1 MAKIM
6 LVEDDKSLREIYSIR
21 LVAEGYN
28 IVSAGDGEEALG
40 LAVQEKPDL
49 IISDVMMPK
58 ISGFDMLDILR
69 STPETK
75 DIKVI
80 MMTALSSDE
89 QRQRSEA
96 LGAAKHLV
104 KSQCGI
110 EDVINAVHEVLGDA
124 PNTAAQANIATLN
137 ATATTAG
144 KAAAEITPL
153 NQPIPDMTNIKTEA
167 TTVVAPQDSSIPA
180 PDSTRAMTSDQ
191 EMQPSVASAPSEA
204 PAPAM
209 EPTPNSAAPVA
220 PSTPAQSV
228 APEAP
233 AQPVAPEAPATPTAP
248 ATPAQPAT
256 PSAPTAPAQPAPA
269 TPEAPAT
276 PTAPVQN
283 PAGENPVNFNQA
295 SVAKPVAVSATQSA
309 PVQPVAG
316 ANIPVQ
322 GTALTPQQVLTMM
335 GNGMGSMP
343 QARPVVVI
351 PQAPAASGTP
361 AIPVASAPQAIP
373 QVPKAG
379 GTLPMPGAVPRVTT
393 PQAVMPQGVA
403 PQTAIPA
410 MTPQQLALLRA
421 QQQAQMQAQM
431 QAAQTAQMSQAT
443 QAPRPA
449 QPRTT
454 GGERVLQPIHD
465 PTQDQMRAAMAK
477 RFADLLGEE
486 GPAKPGTVTTKSA
499 SDTATKHDATINVPT
514 TAQINELIPSAPQN
528 AQAAPAQPLVA
539 QPTQTQAASQAQPS
553 ATQVTTQA
561 NPAPTQPS
569 VPTQPVNQPT
579 TPAQTTTPIQT
590 ALELAAQ
597 GQAQMQA
604 KIQIDPNAKIS
615 DMASIPAPDEGIIE
629 PIRPAFV
636 NELEEQLAKDLSENS
651 DQDSMSARM
660 MEELADDETTKT
672 ALELASKMP
681 KPEDD
686 EIDESQ
692 VEMPESVAK
701 AEFSSPN
708 ISSPNVSN

>member
-28 IVSAGDGEEALG
+28 IVSAGDGEEALS

-209 EPTPNSAAPVA
+209 EPTPISAAPVA

-228 APEAP
+228 TPEAP
-233 AQPVAPEAPATPTAP
+233 AQPVAPEAPAAPVAP

-256 PSAPTAPAQPAPA
+256 PSAPTAPAQPAPVA
-269 TPEAPAT
+269 PEAPAA

-309 PVQPVAG
+309 PVQPAAG

-322 GTALTPQQVLTMM
+322 DAALTPQQVLTMM

-351 PQAPAASGTP
+351 PQAPAASETP
-361 AIPVASAPQAIP
+361 AVPVVSAPQTIP
-373 QVPKAG
+373 QVPKAS
-379 GTLPMPGAVPRVTT
+379 GTLPMPGAVPRAVT
-393 PQAVMPQGVA
+393 PQAVIPQGVA

-431 QAAQTAQMSQAT
+431 QAAQTTQMSQAT

-449 QPRTT
+449 QPRTA

-486 GPAKPGTVTTKSA
+486 DPAKPGTVTTKST

-514 TAQINELIPSAPQN
+514 TAQINELIPSVPQN
-528 AQAAPAQPLVA
+528 AQAAPAH
-539 QPTQTQAASQAQPS
+539 PS
-553 ATQVTTQA
+553 ATQTQVATQA
-561 NPAPTQPS
+561 NPTPTQPS
-569 VPTQPVNQPT
+569 VPTQPAEQPAML
-579 TPAQTTTPIQT
+579 AQTTTPIQT
-590 ALELAAQ
+590 AQELAAQ

-604 KIQIDPNAKIS
+604 KIRIDPNAKIS

-660 MEELADDETTKT
+660 MKELADDETTKT

-708 ISSPNVSN
+708 ISSSNVSN

>member
-209 EPTPNSAAPVA
+209 EPTPISAAPVA
-220 PSTPAQSV
+220 PSTPAQPV

-233 AQPVAPEAPATPTAP
+233 AQPIAPEAPATPVAP
-248 ATPAQPAT
+248 ATPAQPTT
-256 PSAPTAPAQPAPA
+256 PSAPTTPAQPAPVA
-269 TPEAPAT
+269 PEAPAA

-316 ANIPVQ
+316 ANTPVQ
-322 GTALTPQQVLTMM
+322 GAALTPQQVLTMM

-351 PQAPAASGTP
+351 PQAPAAPGTP
-361 AIPVASAPQAIP
+361 AVPVASAPQTIP

-379 GTLPMPGAVPRVTT
+379 GTLPMPGAVPRAVA
-393 PQAVMPQGVA
+393 PQAVTPQGVA
-403 PQTAIPA
+403 PQTAMPV

-431 QAAQTAQMSQAT
+431 QAAQTTQTSQTT

-449 QPRTT
+449 QPRTA

-486 GPAKPGTVTTKSA
+486 DPAKPGTVTTKSA
-499 SDTATKHDATINVPT
+499 SDAATKHDSTINVPT
-514 TAQINELIPSAPQN
+514 TAQINELIPPVPQN
-528 AQAAPAQPLVA
+528 
-539 QPTQTQAASQAQPS
+539 TQA
-553 ATQVTTQA
+553 V
-561 NPAPTQPS
+561 PTQPS
-569 VPTQPVNQPT
+569 VPTQPAEQPAML
-579 TPAQTTTPIQT
+579 AQTTTPIQT
-590 ALELAAQ
+590 AQELAAQ
-597 GQAQMQA
+597 GRAQMQA

-660 MEELADDETTKT
+660 MKELADDETTKT

>member
-209 EPTPNSAAPVA
+209 EPTPISAAPVA
-220 PSTPAQSV
+220 PSTPAQPV

-233 AQPVAPEAPATPTAP
+233 AQPVAPEAPAAPVAP

-256 PSAPTAPAQPAPA
+256 PSTPTAPAQPAPVA
-269 TPEAPAT
+269 PEAPAA
-276 PTAPVQN
+276 PTAPVQS

-295 SVAKPVAVSATQSA
+295 SVAKPVAVSATQPA
-309 PVQPVAG
+309 PVQPAAG
-316 ANIPVQ
+316 ANIPAQ
-322 GTALTPQQVLTMM
+322 SAALTPQQVLTMM

-351 PQAPAASGTP
+351 PQAPAASETP
-361 AIPVASAPQAIP
+361 AVPVASAPQTIP

-379 GTLPMPGAVPRVTT
+379 GTLPMPGAVPRAVT
-393 PQAVMPQGVA
+393 PQAVTPQGAV

-421 QQQAQMQAQM
+421 QQQAQMQTQM
-431 QAAQTAQMSQAT
+431 QTARTTQMSQAA

-486 GPAKPGTVTTKSA
+486 DPAKPGAVTTKSA
-499 SDTATKHDATINVPT
+499 SDAATKHDATINVPT

-528 AQAAPAQPLVA
+528 AQAAPAQP
-539 QPTQTQAASQAQPS
+539 S
-553 ATQVTTQA
+553 
-561 NPAPTQPS
+561 APTQPAE
-569 VPTQPVNQPT
+569 QP
-579 TPAQTTTPIQT
+579 AMLARATTPIQT
-590 ALELAAQ
+590 AQELAAQ

-660 MEELADDETTKT
+660 MKELADDETTKT

-708 ISSPNVSN
+708 ISSPNVNN

>member
-209 EPTPNSAAPVA
+209 EPTPISAAPVA
-220 PSTPAQSV
+220 PSTPAQPV
-228 APEAP
+228 TPEAP
-233 AQPVAPEAPATPTAP
+233 VQPVAPEAPAAPVAP
-248 ATPAQPAT
+248 ATPVQPAT
-256 PSAPTAPAQPAPA
+256 PSAPTAPAQPVPVA
-269 TPEAPAT
+269 PEAPTA

-316 ANIPVQ
+316 ANTPVQ
-322 GTALTPQQVLTMM
+322 GAALTPQQVLTMM

-351 PQAPAASGTP
+351 PQAPAASETP
-361 AIPVASAPQAIP
+361 AVPVASAPQTIP

-379 GTLPMPGAVPRVTT
+379 GTLPMPGAVPRAVT
-393 PQAVMPQGVA
+393 PQAATPQGVV

-421 QQQAQMQAQM
+421 QQQARMQAQM
-431 QAAQTAQMSQAT
+431 QAAQTTQMSQAA

-486 GPAKPGTVTTKSA
+486 DPAKPGAVTTKSA
-499 SDTATKHDATINVPT
+499 SDAATKHDATIDVPT
-514 TAQINELIPSAPQN
+514 TAQINELIPPVPQN
-528 AQAAPAQPLVA
+528 TQAAPAQPS
-539 QPTQTQAASQAQPS
+539 T
-553 ATQVTTQA
+553 
-561 NPAPTQPS
+561 PTQPAE
-569 VPTQPVNQPT
+569 QPAML
-579 TPAQTTTPIQT
+579 AQTTTPIQT
-590 ALELAAQ
+590 AQELAAQ
-597 GQAQMQA
+597 GRAQMQA

-660 MEELADDETTKT
+660 MKELADDETTKT

>member
-28 IVSAGDGEEALG
+28 IVSAGDGEEALS

-209 EPTPNSAAPVA
+209 EPTPISAAPVA
-220 PSTPAQSV
+220 PSTPAQPIAPEAPAQPVSPEAPAAPVTPATPAQPTTPSAPMAPAQPAPV

-233 AQPVAPEAPATPTAP
+233 AQPVAPEAPAA
-248 ATPAQPAT
+248 
-256 PSAPTAPAQPAPA
+256 
-269 TPEAPAT
+269 

-309 PVQPVAG
+309 PVQPAAG

-322 GTALTPQQVLTMM
+322 GAALTPQQVLTMM

-351 PQAPAASGTP
+351 PQAPAASETP
-361 AIPVASAPQAIP
+361 AVPVTYAPQTIP

-379 GTLPMPGAVPRVTT
+379 GTLPMPGAIPRAVT
-393 PQAVMPQGVA
+393 PQAVTPQGVV

-431 QAAQTAQMSQAT
+431 QTAQTTQMSQAT

-449 QPRTT
+449 QPRTA

-486 GPAKPGTVTTKSA
+486 DPAKPGTVTTKSA
-499 SDTATKHDATINVPT
+499 SDAATKHDATINVPT
-514 TAQINELIPSAPQN
+514 TAQINELIPSVPQN
-528 AQAAPAQPLVA
+528 AQAAPAQPSA
-539 QPTQTQAASQAQPS
+539 TQTQVA
-553 ATQVTTQA
+553 TQA

-569 VPTQPVNQPT
+569 VPTQPAEQPAML
-579 TPAQTTTPIQT
+579 AQTTTPIQT
-590 ALELAAQ
+590 AQELAAQ

-604 KIQIDPNAKIS
+604 KIRIDPNAKIS

-660 MEELADDETTKT
+660 MKELADDETTKT

-701 AEFSSPN
+701 VEFSSPN

>member
-28 IVSAGDGEEALG
+28 IVSAGDGEEALS

-209 EPTPNSAAPVA
+209 EPTPISAAPVA
-220 PSTPAQSV
+220 PSTPAQPV

-233 AQPVAPEAPATPTAP
+233 AQPVAPEAPAAPVAP
-248 ATPAQPAT
+248 ATPAQPTT
-256 PSAPTAPAQPAPA
+256 PSAPTAPAQPAPVA
-269 TPEAPAT
+269 PEAPAA

-309 PVQPVAG
+309 PVQPAAG

-322 GTALTPQQVLTMM
+322 GAALTPQQVLTMM

-351 PQAPAASGTP
+351 PQAPAASETP
-361 AIPVASAPQAIP
+361 AVPVAPAPQTIS

-379 GTLPMPGAVPRVTT
+379 GTLPMPGAVPRAAT
-393 PQAVMPQGVA
+393 PQAVTPQGVV

-431 QAAQTAQMSQAT
+431 QATQTTQMSQAT

-449 QPRTT
+449 QPRTA

-486 GPAKPGTVTTKSA
+486 DPAKPGTVTTKSA
-499 SDTATKHDATINVPT
+499 SDAATKHDATINVPT
-514 TAQINELIPSAPQN
+514 TAQINELIPSVPQN
-528 AQAAPAQPLVA
+528 AQVAP
-539 QPTQTQAASQAQPS
+539 AQPS
-553 ATQVTTQA
+553 ATQTQVATQA
-561 NPAPTQPS
+561 NPVPTQPS
-569 VPTQPVNQPT
+569 VPTQPAEQPAML
-579 TPAQTTTPIQT
+579 AQTTTPIQT
-590 ALELAAQ
+590 AQELAAQ

-604 KIQIDPNAKIS
+604 KIRIDPNAKIS

-660 MEELADDETTKT
+660 MKELADDETTKT
-672 ALELASKMP
+672 ALKLASKMP

-708 ISSPNVSN
+708 ISSPNVNN

>member
-209 EPTPNSAAPVA
+209 EPTPISAAPVA
-220 PSTPAQSV
+220 PSTPAQPV

-233 AQPVAPEAPATPTAP
+233 AQPIAPEAPAASVAP
-248 ATPAQPAT
+248 ATPVQPAT
-256 PSAPTAPAQPAPA
+256 PSAPTAPAQPAPVA
-269 TPEAPAT
+269 PEAPAA

-316 ANIPVQ
+316 ANTPVQ
-322 GTALTPQQVLTMM
+322 GAALTPQQVLTMM

-351 PQAPAASGTP
+351 PQAPAASETP
-361 AIPVASAPQAIP
+361 AVPVASAPQTIP
-373 QVPKAG
+373 QVLKAG
-379 GTLPMPGAVPRVTT
+379 GTLPMPGAVPRAVT
-393 PQAVMPQGVA
+393 PQAVTPQEVA

-431 QAAQTAQMSQAT
+431 QTAQTTQMSQAT

-449 QPRTT
+449 QPRTA

-486 GPAKPGTVTTKSA
+486 DPAKPGTVTTKSA
-499 SDTATKHDATINVPT
+499 SDVATKHDATINVPT
-514 TAQINELIPSAPQN
+514 TAQINELIPPVPQN
-528 AQAAPAQPLVA
+528 AQA
-539 QPTQTQAASQAQPS
+539 
-553 ATQVTTQA
+553 
-561 NPAPTQPS
+561 APTQPS
-569 VPTQPVNQPT
+569 VPTQPAEQPAML
-579 TPAQTTTPIQT
+579 AQTTTPIQT
-590 ALELAAQ
+590 AQELAAQ
-597 GQAQMQA
+597 GRAQMQA

-660 MEELADDETTKT
+660 MKELADDETTKT

>member
-209 EPTPNSAAPVA
+209 EPTPISAAPVA
-220 PSTPAQSV
+220 PSTPAQPV
-228 APEAP
+228 TPEAP
-233 AQPVAPEAPATPTAP
+233 AQPVAPEAPAAPVAP
-248 ATPAQPAT
+248 AMPAQPAT
-256 PSAPTAPAQPAPA
+256 PSAPTAPAQPAPVA
-269 TPEAPAT
+269 PEAPAA

-316 ANIPVQ
+316 ANTPVQ
-322 GTALTPQQVLTMM
+322 GAALTPQQVLTMM

-351 PQAPAASGTP
+351 PQAPAASETP
-361 AIPVASAPQAIP
+361 AVPVASAPQTIP

-379 GTLPMPGAVPRVTT
+379 GTLPMPGAVPRAVT
-393 PQAVMPQGVA
+393 PQAVTPQGVV

-431 QAAQTAQMSQAT
+431 QAAQTTQMSQAT

-486 GPAKPGTVTTKSA
+486 DPAKPGAVTTKSA
-499 SDTATKHDATINVPT
+499 SDAATKHDTTIDVPT
-514 TAQINELIPSAPQN
+514 TAQINELIPPVPQN
-528 AQAAPAQPLVA
+528 
-539 QPTQTQAASQAQPS
+539 TQA
-553 ATQVTTQA
+553 
-561 NPAPTQPS
+561 APTQPS
-569 VPTQPVNQPT
+569 VPTQPAEQPAML
-579 TPAQTTTPIQT
+579 AQTTTPIQT
-590 ALELAAQ
+590 AQELAAQ
-597 GQAQMQA
+597 GRAQMQA

-660 MEELADDETTKT
+660 MKELADDETTKT

>member
-209 EPTPNSAAPVA
+209 EPTPISAAPVA
-220 PSTPAQSV
+220 PSTPAQPV

-233 AQPVAPEAPATPTAP
+233 AQPVAPEAPAAPVAP

-256 PSAPTAPAQPAPA
+256 PSAPTAPAQPAPVA
-269 TPEAPAT
+269 PEAPAA

-316 ANIPVQ
+316 ANTPVQ
-322 GTALTPQQVLTMM
+322 GAALTPQQVLTMM

-351 PQAPAASGTP
+351 PQAPAASETP
-361 AIPVASAPQAIP
+361 AVPVASAPQTIP

-379 GTLPMPGAVPRVTT
+379 GTLPMPGAVPRAVA
-393 PQAVMPQGVA
+393 PQAVTPQGVV

-431 QAAQTAQMSQAT
+431 QAAQTTQMPQAT

-486 GPAKPGTVTTKSA
+486 GPAKPDTVTTKSA
-499 SDTATKHDATINVPT
+499 SDATTKHDDTINVPT
-514 TAQINELIPSAPQN
+514 AAQINELIPPVPQN
-528 AQAAPAQPLVA
+528 AQVAPA
-539 QPTQTQAASQAQPS
+539 
-553 ATQVTTQA
+553 
-561 NPAPTQPS
+561 QPS
-569 VPTQPVNQPT
+569 VPTQPAEQPAML
-579 TPAQTTTPIQT
+579 AQTTAPIQT
-590 ALELAAQ
+590 AQELAAQ

-660 MEELADDETTKT
+660 MKELADDETTKT

-692 VEMPESVAK
+692 VEMPESAAK

-708 ISSPNVSN
+708 ISSPNISN

>member
-167 TTVVAPQDSSIPA
+167 TTVVAPQNSSIPA

-209 EPTPNSAAPVA
+209 EPTPISAAPVA
-220 PSTPAQSV
+220 PSTPAQPV

-233 AQPVAPEAPATPTAP
+233 AQPVAPEAPAVPVAP

-256 PSAPTAPAQPAPA
+256 PSAPTAPAQPAPVA
-269 TPEAPAT
+269 PEAPAA

-316 ANIPVQ
+316 ANTPVQ
-322 GTALTPQQVLTMM
+322 GAALTPQQVLTMM

-351 PQAPAASGTP
+351 PQAPAASETP
-361 AIPVASAPQAIP
+361 AVPVVSAPQTIP

-379 GTLPMPGAVPRVTT
+379 GTLPMPGAVPRAVT
-393 PQAVMPQGVA
+393 PQAVTPQGVA

-431 QAAQTAQMSQAT
+431 QAAQTTQMSQAT

-449 QPRTT
+449 QPRTA

-486 GPAKPGTVTTKSA
+486 DPAKPGTVTTKSA
-499 SDTATKHDATINVPT
+499 SDAATKHDTTINVPT
-514 TAQINELIPSAPQN
+514 TAQVNELIPPVPQN
-528 AQAAPAQPLVA
+528 
-539 QPTQTQAASQAQPS
+539 TQA
-553 ATQVTTQA
+553 
-561 NPAPTQPS
+561 APTQPS
-569 VPTQPVNQPT
+569 VPTQPAEQPAML
-579 TPAQTTTPIQT
+579 AQTTTPIQT
-590 ALELAAQ
+590 AQELAAQ
-597 GQAQMQA
+597 GRAQMQA

-660 MEELADDETTKT
+660 MKELADDETTKT

>member
-209 EPTPNSAAPVA
+209 EPTPISAAPVA
-220 PSTPAQSV
+220 PSTPAQPV
-228 APEAP
+228 TPEAP
-233 AQPVAPEAPATPTAP
+233 AQPVAPEAPAAPVAP
-248 ATPAQPAT
+248 ATPVQPAT
-256 PSAPTAPAQPAPA
+256 PSAPTAPAQPAPVA
-269 TPEAPAT
+269 PEAPAA

-316 ANIPVQ
+316 ANTPVQ
-322 GTALTPQQVLTMM
+322 GAALTPQQVLTMM

-351 PQAPAASGTP
+351 PQAPAAPGTP
-361 AIPVASAPQAIP
+361 AVPVASAPQTIP

-379 GTLPMPGAVPRVTT
+379 GTLPMPGAVPRAVA
-393 PQAVMPQGVA
+393 PQAVTPQGVA

-431 QAAQTAQMSQAT
+431 QAAQTTQTSQTT

-449 QPRTT
+449 QPRTA

-486 GPAKPGTVTTKSA
+486 DPAKPGTVTTKSA
-499 SDTATKHDATINVPT
+499 SDAATKHDSTINVPT
-514 TAQINELIPSAPQN
+514 TAQINELIPPVPQN
-528 AQAAPAQPLVA
+528 AQA
-539 QPTQTQAASQAQPS
+539 T
-553 ATQVTTQA
+553 
-561 NPAPTQPS
+561 PTQPS
-569 VPTQPVNQPT
+569 VPTQPAEQPAML
-579 TPAQTTTPIQT
+579 AQTTTPIQT
-590 ALELAAQ
+590 AQELAAQ
-597 GQAQMQA
+597 GRAQMQA

-660 MEELADDETTKT
+660 MKELADDETTKT

>member
-28 IVSAGDGEEALG
+28 IVSAGDGEEALS

-209 EPTPNSAAPVA
+209 EPTPISAAPVA
-220 PSTPAQSV
+220 PSTPAQPV

-233 AQPVAPEAPATPTAP
+233 AQPVAPEAPAAPVAP

-256 PSAPTAPAQPAPA
+256 PSAPTTPAQPAPVA
-269 TPEAPAT
+269 PEAPAA

-309 PVQPVAG
+309 PVQPAAG

-322 GTALTPQQVLTMM
+322 GAALTPQQVLTMM

-351 PQAPAASGTP
+351 PQAPAASETP
-361 AIPVASAPQAIP
+361 AVPVASAPQTIS

-379 GTLPMPGAVPRVTT
+379 GTLPMPGAVPRAAT
-393 PQAVMPQGVA
+393 PQAVAPQGVA

-431 QAAQTAQMSQAT
+431 QAAQTTQMSQAT

-449 QPRTT
+449 QPRTA

-486 GPAKPGTVTTKSA
+486 DPAKPGTVTTKSA
-499 SDTATKHDATINVPT
+499 SDAATKHDATINVPT
-514 TAQINELIPSAPQN
+514 TAQINELIPSVPQN
-528 AQAAPAQPLVA
+528 VQAAPA
-539 QPTQTQAASQAQPS
+539 
-553 ATQVTTQA
+553 
-561 NPAPTQPS
+561 QPS
-569 VPTQPVNQPT
+569 VPTQPAEQPAML
-579 TPAQTTTPIQT
+579 AQTTTPIQT
-590 ALELAAQ
+590 AQELAAQ

-604 KIQIDPNAKIS
+604 KIRIDPNAKIS

-660 MEELADDETTKT
+660 MKELADDETTKT

-708 ISSPNVSN
+708 ISSPNVNN

>member
-209 EPTPNSAAPVA
+209 EPTPISAAPVA
-220 PSTPAQSV
+220 PSTPAQTV

-233 AQPVAPEAPATPTAP
+233 AQPVAPEAPAAPVAP
-248 ATPAQPAT
+248 ATPVQPAT
-256 PSAPTAPAQPAPA
+256 PSAPTAPAQPAPVA
-269 TPEAPAT
+269 PEAPAA

-316 ANIPVQ
+316 ANTPVQ
-322 GTALTPQQVLTMM
+322 GAALTPQQVLTMM

-351 PQAPAASGTP
+351 PQVPAASETP
-361 AIPVASAPQAIP
+361 AVPVASAPQTIP

-379 GTLPMPGAVPRVTT
+379 GTLPMPGAVPRAVT
-393 PQAVMPQGVA
+393 PQAVTPQGAV

-421 QQQAQMQAQM
+421 QQQAQMQTQM
-431 QAAQTAQMSQAT
+431 QTAQTAQISQAA

-449 QPRTT
+449 QPRTA

-486 GPAKPGTVTTKSA
+486 DPAEPGAVTTKSA
-499 SDTATKHDATINVPT
+499 SDAATKHDTTIDVPT
-514 TAQINELIPSAPQN
+514 TAQINELIPPVPQN
-528 AQAAPAQPLVA
+528 
-539 QPTQTQAASQAQPS
+539 TQA
-553 ATQVTTQA
+553 V
-561 NPAPTQPS
+561 PTQPS
-569 VPTQPVNQPT
+569 VPTQPAEQPAMLT
-579 TPAQTTTPIQT
+579 QTTAPIQT
-590 ALELAAQ
+590 AQELAAQ

-660 MEELADDETTKT
+660 MKELADDETTKT

>member
-28 IVSAGDGEEALG
+28 IISAGDGEEALG

-191 EMQPSVASAPSEA
+191 EMKPSVASAPSEA

-209 EPTPNSAAPVA
+209 EPTPISAAPVA
-220 PSTPAQSV
+220 PSTPAQPV
-228 APEAP
+228 TPEAP
-233 AQPVAPEAPATPTAP
+233 AQPVAPEASAAPVAP
-248 ATPAQPAT
+248 ATPVQPAT
-256 PSAPTAPAQPAPA
+256 PSAPTAPAQPAPVA
-269 TPEAPAT
+269 PEAPAA

-316 ANIPVQ
+316 ANTPVQ
-322 GTALTPQQVLTMM
+322 GAALTPQQVLTMM

-351 PQAPAASGTP
+351 PQAPAASETP
-361 AIPVASAPQAIP
+361 AVPVASAPQTIP

-379 GTLPMPGAVPRVTT
+379 GTLPMPGAVPRAVT
-393 PQAVMPQGVA
+393 PQTVTPQGVA

-431 QAAQTAQMSQAT
+431 RAAQTTQMPQAT

-486 GPAKPGTVTTKSA
+486 DPAKPGTVTTKSA
-499 SDTATKHDATINVPT
+499 SDAATKHDATINVPT
-514 TAQINELIPSAPQN
+514 TAQINELIPPAPQN
-528 AQAAPAQPLVA
+528 AQA
-539 QPTQTQAASQAQPS
+539 
-553 ATQVTTQA
+553 
-561 NPAPTQPS
+561 APTQPS
-569 VPTQPVNQPT
+569 VPTQPAEQPAML
-579 TPAQTTTPIQT
+579 AQTTTPIQT
-590 ALELAAQ
+590 AQELAAQ
-597 GQAQMQA
+597 GRAQMQA

-660 MEELADDETTKT
+660 MKELADDETTKT

>member
-209 EPTPNSAAPVA
+209 EPTPISAAPVA
-220 PSTPAQSV
+220 PSTPAQPV

-233 AQPVAPEAPATPTAP
+233 AQPVAPEAPSAPVAP
-248 ATPAQPAT
+248 ATPAQPTT
-256 PSAPTAPAQPAPA
+256 PSAPTAPAQPAPVA
-269 TPEAPAT
+269 PEAPAA
-276 PTAPVQN
+276 PTAPVQS

-295 SVAKPVAVSATQSA
+295 SVAKPVAVSATQPA
-309 PVQPVAG
+309 PVQPAAG
-316 ANIPVQ
+316 ANIPAQ
-322 GTALTPQQVLTMM
+322 SAALTPQQVLTMM

-351 PQAPAASGTP
+351 PQAPAASETP
-361 AIPVASAPQAIP
+361 AVPIASAPQTIP

-379 GTLPMPGAVPRVTT
+379 GTLPMPGAVPRAVT
-393 PQAVMPQGVA
+393 PQAVTPQGAV

-421 QQQAQMQAQM
+421 QQQAQMQTQM
-431 QAAQTAQMSQAT
+431 QTARTTQMSQAA

-486 GPAKPGTVTTKSA
+486 DPAKPGAVTTKSA
-499 SDTATKHDATINVPT
+499 SDAATKHDATINVPT

-528 AQAAPAQPLVA
+528 AQAAPAQP
-539 QPTQTQAASQAQPS
+539 S
-553 ATQVTTQA
+553 
-561 NPAPTQPS
+561 APTQPAE
-569 VPTQPVNQPT
+569 QP
-579 TPAQTTTPIQT
+579 AMLARATTPIQT
-590 ALELAAQ
+590 AQELAAQ

-660 MEELADDETTKT
+660 MKELADDETTKT

-708 ISSPNVSN
+708 ISSPNVNN

>member
-191 EMQPSVASAPSEA
+191 EMQPSIASAPSEA

-209 EPTPNSAAPVA
+209 EPTPISAAPVA
-220 PSTPAQSV
+220 PSTPAQPV

-233 AQPVAPEAPATPTAP
+233 AQPVAPEAPTTPVAP
-248 ATPAQPAT
+248 TTPAQPAT
-256 PSAPTAPAQPAPA
+256 SSAPTAPAQPVPV

-295 SVAKPVAVSATQSA
+295 SVAKPVAASATQSA

-316 ANIPVQ
+316 ANTPAQ
-322 GTALTPQQVLTMM
+322 GAALTPQQVLTMM

-361 AIPVASAPQAIP
+361 AIPVASTPQTIP

-410 MTPQQLALLRA
+410 TTPQQLALLRA
-421 QQQAQMQAQM
+421 QQQVQMQAQM

-449 QPRTT
+449 QPHTT

-486 GPAKPGTVTTKSA
+486 DPAKPGTVTTKNA

-528 AQAAPAQPLVA
+528 AQAAPA
-539 QPTQTQAASQAQPS
+539 
-553 ATQVTTQA
+553 
-561 NPAPTQPS
+561 PTQPS
-569 VPTQPVNQPT
+569 VPTQPANQPT

-590 ALELAAQ
+590 AQELAAQ

-686 EIDESQ
+686 GIDESQ

>member
-209 EPTPNSAAPVA
+209 EPTPISAAPVA
-220 PSTPAQSV
+220 PSTPAQPV
-228 APEAP
+228 TPEAP
-233 AQPVAPEAPATPTAP
+233 AQPVAPEAPAAPVAP
-248 ATPAQPAT
+248 ATPVQPAT
-256 PSAPTAPAQPAPA
+256 PSAPTAPAQPVPVA
-269 TPEAPAT
+269 PEAPAA

-316 ANIPVQ
+316 ANTPVQ
-322 GTALTPQQVLTMM
+322 GAALTPQQVLTMM

-351 PQAPAASGTP
+351 PQAPAAPAASETP
-361 AIPVASAPQAIP
+361 AVPVASAPQTIP

-379 GTLPMPGAVPRVTT
+379 GTLPMPGAVPRAVA
-393 PQAVMPQGVA
+393 PQAVTPQGVA
-403 PQTAIPA
+403 PQTAMPV

-431 QAAQTAQMSQAT
+431 QAAQTTQTSQTT

-449 QPRTT
+449 QPRTA

-486 GPAKPGTVTTKSA
+486 DPAKPGTVTTKSA

-514 TAQINELIPSAPQN
+514 TAQINELIPPVPQN
-528 AQAAPAQPLVA
+528 
-539 QPTQTQAASQAQPS
+539 TQA
-553 ATQVTTQA
+553 
-561 NPAPTQPS
+561 APTQPS
-569 VPTQPVNQPT
+569 VPTQPAEQPAML
-579 TPAQTTTPIQT
+579 AQATTPIQT
-590 ALELAAQ
+590 AQELAAQ

-660 MEELADDETTKT
+660 MKELADDETTKT

>member
-209 EPTPNSAAPVA
+209 EPTPISAAPVA
-220 PSTPAQSV
+220 PSTPAQPV
-228 APEAP
+228 TPEAP
-233 AQPVAPEAPATPTAP
+233 AQPVAPEAPAAPVAP
-248 ATPAQPAT
+248 ATPAQPTT
-256 PSAPTAPAQPAPA
+256 PSAPTAPAQPAPVA
-269 TPEAPAT
+269 PEAPAA

-316 ANIPVQ
+316 ANTPVQ
-322 GTALTPQQVLTMM
+322 GAALTPQQVLTMM

-351 PQAPAASGTP
+351 PQAPAASETP
-361 AIPVASAPQAIP
+361 AVPVASAPQTIS

-379 GTLPMPGAVPRVTT
+379 GTLPMPGAVPRAVA
-393 PQAVMPQGVA
+393 PQAVTPQGVA
-403 PQTAIPA
+403 PQTAVPV

-431 QAAQTAQMSQAT
+431 QAAQTTQMSQAT

-465 PTQDQMRAAMAK
+465 PTQDQMLAAMAK

-486 GPAKPGTVTTKSA
+486 DPAKPGTVTTKSA
-499 SDTATKHDATINVPT
+499 SDAATKHDSTINVPT
-514 TAQINELIPSAPQN
+514 TAQINELIPPVPQN
-528 AQAAPAQPLVA
+528 AQA
-539 QPTQTQAASQAQPS
+539 T
-553 ATQVTTQA
+553 
-561 NPAPTQPS
+561 PTQPS
-569 VPTQPVNQPT
+569 VPTQPAEQPAML
-579 TPAQTTTPIQT
+579 AQTTTPIQT
-590 ALELAAQ
+590 AQELAAQ
-597 GQAQMQA
+597 GRAQMQA

-660 MEELADDETTKT
+660 MKELADDETTKT

>member
-209 EPTPNSAAPVA
+209 EPTPISAAPVA
-220 PSTPAQSV
+220 PSTPAQPV

-233 AQPVAPEAPATPTAP
+233 AQPVAPEAPAAPVAP

-256 PSAPTAPAQPAPA
+256 PSAPTAPAQPAPVA
-269 TPEAPAT
+269 PEAPAA

-309 PVQPVAG
+309 PVQPAAG
-316 ANIPVQ
+316 ANIPAQ
-322 GTALTPQQVLTMM
+322 SAALTPQQVLTMM

-361 AIPVASAPQAIP
+361 AVPVAPAPQAIP

-379 GTLPMPGAVPRVTT
+379 GTLPMPGAVPRAVT
-393 PQAVMPQGVA
+393 PQAVTPQGVV

-421 QQQAQMQAQM
+421 QQQSQMQAQM
-431 QAAQTAQMSQAT
+431 RAAQTTQMPQAT

-486 GPAKPGTVTTKSA
+486 DPAKPDTVTTKSA
-499 SDTATKHDATINVPT
+499 SDAATKHDATINVPT
-514 TAQINELIPSAPQN
+514 TAQINELIPPVPQN
-528 AQAAPAQPLVA
+528 AQAAPAQP
-539 QPTQTQAASQAQPS
+539 
-553 ATQVTTQA
+553 
-561 NPAPTQPS
+561 S
-569 VPTQPVNQPT
+569 VPTQPAEQPAMLT
-579 TPAQTTTPIQT
+579 QTTAPIQT
-590 ALELAAQ
+590 AQELAAQ

-660 MEELADDETTKT
+660 MKELADDETTKT

>member
-209 EPTPNSAAPVA
+209 EPTPISAAPVA
-220 PSTPAQSV
+220 PSTPAQ
-228 APEAP
+228 
-233 AQPVAPEAPATPTAP
+233 PVAPEAPAA
-248 ATPAQPAT
+248 
-256 PSAPTAPAQPAPA
+256 
-269 TPEAPAT
+269 

-283 PAGENPVNFNQA
+283 PAGENPVNFNRA

-316 ANIPVQ
+316 ANIPAQ
-322 GTALTPQQVLTMM
+322 GAALTPQQVLTMM

-361 AIPVASAPQAIP
+361 AIPVASAPQTIP

-403 PQTAIPA
+403 PQTAMPA

-449 QPRTT
+449 QPHTT

-486 GPAKPGTVTTKSA
+486 DPAKPGTVTTKSA
-499 SDTATKHDATINVPT
+499 SDAATKHDATINVPT

-528 AQAAPAQPLVA
+528 AQAAPAQP
-539 QPTQTQAASQAQPS
+539 
-553 ATQVTTQA
+553 
-561 NPAPTQPS
+561 S

-590 ALELAAQ
+590 AQELAAQ

>member
-209 EPTPNSAAPVA
+209 EPTPISAAPVA
-220 PSTPAQSV
+220 PSTPAQPV
-228 APEAP
+228 TPEAP
-233 AQPVAPEAPATPTAP
+233 AQPVAPEAPAAPVAP
-248 ATPAQPAT
+248 AMPAQPAT
-256 PSAPTAPAQPAPA
+256 PSAPTAPAQPAPVA
-269 TPEAPAT
+269 PEAPAA

-316 ANIPVQ
+316 ANTPVQ
-322 GTALTPQQVLTMM
+322 GAALTPQQVLTMM

-351 PQAPAASGTP
+351 PQAPAAPETP
-361 AIPVASAPQAIP
+361 AIPVASAPQTIP

-379 GTLPMPGAVPRVTT
+379 GTLPMPGAVPRAVT
-393 PQAVMPQGVA
+393 PQAVTPQGVA
-403 PQTAIPA
+403 PQTAMPA

-431 QAAQTAQMSQAT
+431 QAAQTTQMPQAT

-486 GPAKPGTVTTKSA
+486 DPAKPGTVTTKSA
-499 SDTATKHDATINVPT
+499 SDTTTKHDDTINVPT
-514 TAQINELIPSAPQN
+514 AAQINELIPPVPQN
-528 AQAAPAQPLVA
+528 AQVAPA
-539 QPTQTQAASQAQPS
+539 
-553 ATQVTTQA
+553 
-561 NPAPTQPS
+561 QPS
-569 VPTQPVNQPT
+569 VPTQPAEQPAML
-579 TPAQTTTPIQT
+579 AQTTAPIQT
-590 ALELAAQ
+590 AQELAAQ

-660 MEELADDETTKT
+660 MKELADDETTKT

>member
-124 PNTAAQANIATLN
+124 PNTTAQANIATLN

-180 PDSTRAMTSDQ
+180 PDSTRVMTSDQ
-191 EMQPSVASAPSEA
+191 EMQPSIASAPSEA

-209 EPTPNSAAPVA
+209 EPTPISAAPVA
-220 PSTPAQSV
+220 PSTPAQPV
-228 APEAP
+228 APEAL
-233 AQPVAPEAPATPTAP
+233 AQPVAPEAPTTPVAP

-256 PSAPTAPAQPAPA
+256 PSAPTVPAQPAPVA
-269 TPEAPAT
+269 PEAPAT

-316 ANIPVQ
+316 ANIPAQ
-322 GTALTPQQVLTMM
+322 GAALTPQQVLTMM

-361 AIPVASAPQAIP
+361 AIPVASAPQTIP

-393 PQAVMPQGVA
+393 PQAVTPQGA
-403 PQTAIPA
+403 LPQTAIPA

-431 QAAQTAQMSQAT
+431 QAAQTAQMSQVT

-528 AQAAPAQPLVA
+528 AQAAP
-539 QPTQTQAASQAQPS
+539 
-553 ATQVTTQA
+553 
-561 NPAPTQPS
+561 TQPS

-579 TPAQTTTPIQT
+579 TPAQTTAPIQT
-590 ALELAAQ
+590 AQELAAQ
-597 GQAQMQA
+597 EQAQMQA

-686 EIDESQ
+686 GIDESQ

>member
-209 EPTPNSAAPVA
+209 EPTPISAAPVA
-220 PSTPAQSV
+220 PSTPAQPV
-228 APEAP
+228 TPEAP
-233 AQPVAPEAPATPTAP
+233 AQPVAPEAPAAPVAP
-248 ATPAQPAT
+248 AMPAQPAT
-256 PSAPTAPAQPAPA
+256 PSAPTAPAQPAPVA
-269 TPEAPAT
+269 PEAPAA

-295 SVAKPVAVSATQSA
+295 SVAKPVAVPDTQSA
-309 PVQPVAG
+309 PVQPAAG

-322 GTALTPQQVLTMM
+322 GAALTPQQVLTMM

-351 PQAPAASGTP
+351 PQAPAASETP
-361 AIPVASAPQAIP
+361 AVPVASAPQTIP

-379 GTLPMPGAVPRVTT
+379 GTLPMPGAVPRVVT
-393 PQAVMPQGVA
+393 PQAVTPQGVV

-431 QAAQTAQMSQAT
+431 QAAQTTQMPQAT

-486 GPAKPGTVTTKSA
+486 DPAKPGTVTTKSA
-499 SDTATKHDATINVPT
+499 SDATTKHDDTINVPKA
-514 TAQINELIPSAPQN
+514 AQINELIPPVPQN
-528 AQAAPAQPLVA
+528 AQVAPA
-539 QPTQTQAASQAQPS
+539 
-553 ATQVTTQA
+553 
-561 NPAPTQPS
+561 QPS
-569 VPTQPVNQPT
+569 VPTQPAEQPAML
-579 TPAQTTTPIQT
+579 AQTTTPIQT
-590 ALELAAQ
+590 AQELAAQ

-660 MEELADDETTKT
+660 MKELADDETTKT

>member
-209 EPTPNSAAPVA
+209 EPTPISAAPVA
-220 PSTPAQSV
+220 PSTPAQPV

-233 AQPVAPEAPATPTAP
+233 AQPVAPEAPAAPVAP

-256 PSAPTAPAQPAPA
+256 PSTPTAPAQPAPVA
-269 TPEAPAT
+269 PEAPAA

-351 PQAPAASGTP
+351 PQAPAASETP
-361 AIPVASAPQAIP
+361 AVPVASAPQTIP

-379 GTLPMPGAVPRVTT
+379 GTLPMPGAVPRAVT
-393 PQAVMPQGVA
+393 PQAVTPQGAV

-421 QQQAQMQAQM
+421 QQQAQMQTQM
-431 QAAQTAQMSQAT
+431 QTARTTQMSQAA

-486 GPAKPGTVTTKSA
+486 DPAKPGAVTTKSA
-499 SDTATKHDATINVPT
+499 SDAATKHDATINVPT

-528 AQAAPAQPLVA
+528 AQAAPAQP
-539 QPTQTQAASQAQPS
+539 S
-553 ATQVTTQA
+553 
-561 NPAPTQPS
+561 APTQPAE
-569 VPTQPVNQPT
+569 QP
-579 TPAQTTTPIQT
+579 AMLARATTPIQT
-590 ALELAAQ
+590 AQELAAQ

-660 MEELADDETTKT
+660 MKELADDETTKT

-708 ISSPNVSN
+708 ISSPNVNN

>member
-209 EPTPNSAAPVA
+209 EPTPISAAPVA
-220 PSTPAQSV
+220 PSTPAQPV

-233 AQPVAPEAPATPTAP
+233 AQPVAPEAPAAPVAP

-256 PSAPTAPAQPAPA
+256 PSTPTAPAQPAPVA
-269 TPEAPAT
+269 PEAPAA

-295 SVAKPVAVSATQSA
+295 SVAKPVAVSATQPA
-309 PVQPVAG
+309 PVQPAAG
-316 ANIPVQ
+316 ANIPAQ
-322 GTALTPQQVLTMM
+322 SAALTPQQVLTMM

-351 PQAPAASGTP
+351 PQAPAASETP
-361 AIPVASAPQAIP
+361 AVPVASAPQTIP

-379 GTLPMPGAVPRVTT
+379 GTLPMPGAVPRAVT
-393 PQAVMPQGVA
+393 PQAVTPQGAV

-421 QQQAQMQAQM
+421 QQQAQMQTQM
-431 QAAQTAQMSQAT
+431 QTARTTQMSQAA

-486 GPAKPGTVTTKSA
+486 DPAKPGAVTTKSA
-499 SDTATKHDATINVPT
+499 SDAATKHDATINVPT

-528 AQAAPAQPLVA
+528 AQAAPAQP
-539 QPTQTQAASQAQPS
+539 S
-553 ATQVTTQA
+553 
-561 NPAPTQPS
+561 APTQPAE
-569 VPTQPVNQPT
+569 QP
-579 TPAQTTTPIQT
+579 AMLARATTPIQT
-590 ALELAAQ
+590 AQELAAQ

-660 MEELADDETTKT
+660 MKELADDETTKT

-708 ISSPNVSN
+708 ISSPNVNN

>member
-209 EPTPNSAAPVA
+209 EPTPISAAPVA
-220 PSTPAQSV
+220 PSTPAQPV

-233 AQPVAPEAPATPTAP
+233 AQPVAPEAPAAPVAP

-256 PSAPTAPAQPAPA
+256 PSAPTAPAQPAPVA
-269 TPEAPAT
+269 PEAPAA

-316 ANIPVQ
+316 ANTPVQ
-322 GTALTPQQVLTMM
+322 GAALTPQQVLTMM

-351 PQAPAASGTP
+351 PQAPAASETP
-361 AIPVASAPQAIP
+361 AVPVASAPQTIP

-379 GTLPMPGAVPRVTT
+379 GTLPMPGAVPRAVT
-393 PQAVMPQGVA
+393 PQAVTPQGVA

-431 QAAQTAQMSQAT
+431 RAAQTTQMPQAT

-449 QPRTT
+449 QPRTA

-486 GPAKPGTVTTKSA
+486 DPAKPGTVTTKSA
-499 SDTATKHDATINVPT
+499 SDVATKRDATINVPT
-514 TAQINELIPSAPQN
+514 TAQINELIPPVPQN
-528 AQAAPAQPLVA
+528 AQA
-539 QPTQTQAASQAQPS
+539 
-553 ATQVTTQA
+553 
-561 NPAPTQPS
+561 APTQPS
-569 VPTQPVNQPT
+569 VPTQPAEQPAML
-579 TPAQTTTPIQT
+579 AQATTPIQT
-590 ALELAAQ
+590 AQELAAQ
-597 GQAQMQA
+597 GRAQMQA

-660 MEELADDETTKT
+660 MKELADDETTKT

>member
-209 EPTPNSAAPVA
+209 EPTPISAAPVA
-220 PSTPAQSV
+220 PSTPAQPV

-233 AQPVAPEAPATPTAP
+233 AQPVAPEAPAAP
-248 ATPAQPAT
+248 VAPVTPAQPAT
-256 PSAPTAPAQPAPA
+256 PSAPTAPAQPAPV
-269 TPEAPAT
+269 TPEAPAA

-309 PVQPVAG
+309 PVQPAAG
-316 ANIPVQ
+316 ANTPVQ
-322 GTALTPQQVLTMM
+322 GAALTPQQVLTMM

-351 PQAPAASGTP
+351 PQAPSASETP
-361 AIPVASAPQAIP
+361 AVPVASAPQTIP

-379 GTLPMPGAVPRVTT
+379 GTLPMPGAVPRAVT
-393 PQAVMPQGVA
+393 PQVVTPQGVA

-431 QAAQTAQMSQAT
+431 QAAQTTQMSQAA

-449 QPRTT
+449 QPRTA

-486 GPAKPGTVTTKSA
+486 DPAEPGTVTTKSA
-499 SDTATKHDATINVPT
+499 SDAATKHDTTINVPT
-514 TAQINELIPSAPQN
+514 TAQINELIPSVPQN
-528 AQAAPAQPLVA
+528 AQA
-539 QPTQTQAASQAQPS
+539 
-553 ATQVTTQA
+553 
-561 NPAPTQPS
+561 APTQPS
-569 VPTQPVNQPT
+569 VPTQPAEQP
-579 TPAQTTTPIQT
+579 AMLARTTTPIQT
-590 ALELAAQ
+590 AQELAAQ
-597 GQAQMQA
+597 GRAQMQA

-660 MEELADDETTKT
+660 MKELADDETTKT

-686 EIDESQ
+686 EIDKSQ

>member
-209 EPTPNSAAPVA
+209 EPTPISAAPVA
-220 PSTPAQSV
+220 PSTPAQPV
-228 APEAP
+228 TPEAP
-233 AQPVAPEAPATPTAP
+233 AQPVAPEAPAAPVAP
-248 ATPAQPAT
+248 ATPVQPAT
-256 PSAPTAPAQPAPA
+256 PSAPTAPAQPVPVA
-269 TPEAPAT
+269 PEAPAA

-316 ANIPVQ
+316 ANTPVQ
-322 GTALTPQQVLTMM
+322 GAALTPQQVLTMM

-351 PQAPAASGTP
+351 PQAPATPGTP
-361 AIPVASAPQAIP
+361 AVPVASAPQTIP

-379 GTLPMPGAVPRVTT
+379 GTLPMPGAVPRAVA
-393 PQAVMPQGVA
+393 PQAVTPQGVA
-403 PQTAIPA
+403 PQTAMPV

-431 QAAQTAQMSQAT
+431 QAAQTTQTSQTT

-449 QPRTT
+449 QPRTA

-486 GPAKPGTVTTKSA
+486 DPAKPGAVTTKSA
-499 SDTATKHDATINVPT
+499 SDAATKRDATINVPT
-514 TAQINELIPSAPQN
+514 TAQINELIPPVPQN
-528 AQAAPAQPLVA
+528 
-539 QPTQTQAASQAQPS
+539 TQA
-553 ATQVTTQA
+553 
-561 NPAPTQPS
+561 APTQPS
-569 VPTQPVNQPT
+569 VPTQPAEQPAML
-579 TPAQTTTPIQT
+579 AQTTTPIQT
-590 ALELAAQ
+590 AQELAAQ
-597 GQAQMQA
+597 GRAQMQA

-660 MEELADDETTKT
+660 MKELADDETTKT

-708 ISSPNVSN
+708 ISSPNVNN

>member
-209 EPTPNSAAPVA
+209 EPTPISAAPVA

-228 APEAP
+228 TTEAP
-233 AQPVAPEAPATPTAP
+233 AQPVAPEAPAAPVAP
-248 ATPAQPAT
+248 AMPAQPAT
-256 PSAPTAPAQPAPA
+256 PSAPTAPAQPAPVA
-269 TPEAPAT
+269 PEAPAA

-322 GTALTPQQVLTMM
+322 GAALTPQQVLTMM

-351 PQAPAASGTP
+351 PQAPAAPETP
-361 AIPVASAPQAIP
+361 AIPVASAPQTIP

-379 GTLPMPGAVPRVTT
+379 GTLPMPGAVPRAVT
-393 PQAVMPQGVA
+393 PQAVTPQGVA
-403 PQTAIPA
+403 PQTAMLA

-431 QAAQTAQMSQAT
+431 QTAQTTQMSQAT

-449 QPRTT
+449 QPRTA

-465 PTQDQMRAAMAK
+465 PTQDKMRAAMAK

-486 GPAKPGTVTTKSA
+486 DPAEPGAVTTKSA
-499 SDTATKHDATINVPT
+499 SDAATKHDAAIDVPT
-514 TAQINELIPSAPQN
+514 TAQINELIPPVPQN
-528 AQAAPAQPLVA
+528 
-539 QPTQTQAASQAQPS
+539 TQA
-553 ATQVTTQA
+553 
-561 NPAPTQPS
+561 APTQPS
-569 VPTQPVNQPT
+569 VPTQPAEQPAML
-579 TPAQTTTPIQT
+579 AQATTPIQT
-590 ALELAAQ
+590 AQELAAQ

-660 MEELADDETTKT
+660 MKELADDETTKT

>member
-191 EMQPSVASAPSEA
+191 EMQPSIASAPSEA

-209 EPTPNSAAPVA
+209 EPTPISAAPVV
-220 PSTPAQSV
+220 PSTPAQPV

-233 AQPVAPEAPATPTAP
+233 AQPVAPEAPAAPVAP

-256 PSAPTAPAQPAPA
+256 PSAPTAPAQPAPVA
-269 TPEAPAT
+269 PEAPTA

-316 ANIPVQ
+316 ANTPVQ
-322 GTALTPQQVLTMM
+322 GAALTPQQVLTMM

-351 PQAPAASGTP
+351 PQAPAASETP
-361 AIPVASAPQAIP
+361 AVPVASAPQTIP

-379 GTLPMPGAVPRVTT
+379 GTLPMPGAVPRAVT
-393 PQAVMPQGVA
+393 PQAVTPQGAV

-421 QQQAQMQAQM
+421 QQQAQMQTQM
-431 QAAQTAQMSQAT
+431 QTAQTTQMSQAA

-449 QPRTT
+449 QPRTA

-486 GPAKPGTVTTKSA
+486 DPAKPGAVTTKSA
-499 SDTATKHDATINVPT
+499 SDAATKHDTTIDVPT
-514 TAQINELIPSAPQN
+514 TAQINELIPPVPQN
-528 AQAAPAQPLVA
+528 
-539 QPTQTQAASQAQPS
+539 TQA
-553 ATQVTTQA
+553 
-561 NPAPTQPS
+561 APTQPS
-569 VPTQPVNQPT
+569 VPTQPAEQPAML
-579 TPAQTTTPIQT
+579 AQTTTPIQT
-590 ALELAAQ
+590 AQELAAQ
-597 GQAQMQA
+597 GRAQMQA

-660 MEELADDETTKT
+660 MKELADDETTKT

>member
-209 EPTPNSAAPVA
+209 EPTPISAAPVA
-220 PSTPAQSV
+220 PSTPAQPV

-233 AQPVAPEAPATPTAP
+233 AQPVAPEAPAASVAP
-248 ATPAQPAT
+248 ATPVQPAI
-256 PSAPTAPAQPAPA
+256 PSAPTAPAQPAPVA
-269 TPEAPAT
+269 PEAPAA

-351 PQAPAASGTP
+351 PQAPAASETP
-361 AIPVASAPQAIP
+361 AVPVASAPQTIS

-379 GTLPMPGAVPRVTT
+379 GTLPMPGAVPRAVT
-393 PQAVMPQGVA
+393 PQAVTPQGVA
-403 PQTAIPA
+403 PQAAIPA

-431 QAAQTAQMSQAT
+431 QAAQTTQMPQAT

-449 QPRTT
+449 QPRTA

-486 GPAKPGTVTTKSA
+486 DPAKPGAVTTKSA
-499 SDTATKHDATINVPT
+499 SDAATKHDTTIDVPT
-514 TAQINELIPSAPQN
+514 TAQINELIPPAPQN
-528 AQAAPAQPLVA
+528 
-539 QPTQTQAASQAQPS
+539 
-553 ATQVTTQA
+553 TQV
-561 NPAPTQPS
+561 APTQPS
-569 VPTQPVNQPT
+569 VPTQPTEQPAML
-579 TPAQTTTPIQT
+579 AQTTAPIQT
-590 ALELAAQ
+590 AQELAAQ
-597 GQAQMQA
+597 GRAQMQA

-660 MEELADDETTKT
+660 MKELADDETTKT

-708 ISSPNVSN
+708 ISSPNVNN

>member
-209 EPTPNSAAPVA
+209 EPTPISAAPVA
-220 PSTPAQSV
+220 PSTPAQPV

-233 AQPVAPEAPATPTAP
+233 AQPVAPEAPATPVAP

-256 PSAPTAPAQPAPA
+256 PSAPTAPAQPAPVA
-269 TPEAPAT
+269 PEAPAA

-316 ANIPVQ
+316 ANTPVQ
-322 GTALTPQQVLTMM
+322 GAALTPQQVLTMM

-351 PQAPAASGTP
+351 PQAPAASETP
-361 AIPVASAPQAIP
+361 AVPVASAPQTIP

-379 GTLPMPGAVPRVTT
+379 GTLPMPGAVPRAVT
-393 PQAVMPQGVA
+393 PQAVTPQGVV

-421 QQQAQMQAQM
+421 QQQAQL
-431 QAAQTAQMSQAT
+431 QAAQTAQMSQVT

-449 QPRTT
+449 QPRTA

-486 GPAKPGTVTTKSA
+486 DPAKPGAVTTKSA
-499 SDTATKHDATINVPT
+499 SDAATKHDTTIDVPT
-514 TAQINELIPSAPQN
+514 TAQINELIPPVPQN
-528 AQAAPAQPLVA
+528 
-539 QPTQTQAASQAQPS
+539 TQA
-553 ATQVTTQA
+553 
-561 NPAPTQPS
+561 APTQPS
-569 VPTQPVNQPT
+569 VPTQPAEQPAMLT
-579 TPAQTTTPIQT
+579 QTTTPIQT
-590 ALELAAQ
+590 AQELAAQ
-597 GQAQMQA
+597 GRAQMQA

-660 MEELADDETTKT
+660 MKELADDETTKT

>member
-124 PNTAAQANIATLN
+124 PNAAAQANIATLN

-180 PDSTRAMTSDQ
+180 PDSTRVMTSDQ
-191 EMQPSVASAPSEA
+191 EMQPSIASAPSEA

-209 EPTPNSAAPVA
+209 EPTPISAAPVA
-220 PSTPAQSV
+220 PSTPAQ
-228 APEAP
+228 
-233 AQPVAPEAPATPTAP
+233 PVAPEAPAAPVAP
-248 ATPAQPAT
+248 ATPAQPAA
-256 PSAPTAPAQPAPA
+256 PSTPTAPAQPAPVA
-269 TPEAPAT
+269 PEAPAA

-309 PVQPVAG
+309 PVQPAAG
-316 ANIPVQ
+316 ANTPVQ
-322 GTALTPQQVLTMM
+322 GAALTPQQVLTMM

-351 PQAPAASGTP
+351 PQAPAASETP
-361 AIPVASAPQAIP
+361 AVPVASAPQTIS

-379 GTLPMPGAVPRVTT
+379 GTLPMPGAVPRAAT
-393 PQAVMPQGVA
+393 PQAVTPQGVV

-431 QAAQTAQMSQAT
+431 QTAQTTQMSQAT

-449 QPRTT
+449 QPRTA

-486 GPAKPGTVTTKSA
+486 DPAKPGTVTTKSA
-499 SDTATKHDATINVPT
+499 SD
-514 TAQINELIPSAPQN
+514 N

-553 ATQVTTQA
+553 ATQA
-561 NPAPTQPS
+561 NPAPTQPP
-569 VPTQPVNQPT
+569 VPTQPANQPT

-590 ALELAAQ
+590 AQELAAQ

>member
-209 EPTPNSAAPVA
+209 EPTPISAAPVA
-220 PSTPAQSV
+220 PSTPAQPV
-228 APEAP
+228 VPEAP
-233 AQPVAPEAPATPTAP
+233 AQPVAPEAPAAP
-248 ATPAQPAT
+248 VAPVTPAQPAT
-256 PSAPTAPAQPAPA
+256 PSAPTAPAQPAPVA
-269 TPEAPAT
+269 PEAPAA

-309 PVQPVAG
+309 PVQPAAG
-316 ANIPVQ
+316 ANTPVQ
-322 GTALTPQQVLTMM
+322 GAALTPQQVLTMM

-351 PQAPAASGTP
+351 PQAPAASETP
-361 AIPVASAPQAIP
+361 AVPIASAPQTIP

-379 GTLPMPGAVPRVTT
+379 GTLPMPGAVPRAVT
-393 PQAVMPQGVA
+393 PQAVTPQGVA

-431 QAAQTAQMSQAT
+431 RAAQTTQMSQAT

-449 QPRTT
+449 QPRTA

-486 GPAKPGTVTTKSA
+486 DPAKPGTVTTKSA
-499 SDTATKHDATINVPT
+499 SDAATKHDATINVPT
-514 TAQINELIPSAPQN
+514 TTQINELIPPVPQN
-528 AQAAPAQPLVA
+528 AQAAPAQP
-539 QPTQTQAASQAQPS
+539 
-553 ATQVTTQA
+553 
-561 NPAPTQPS
+561 S
-569 VPTQPVNQPT
+569 VPTQPAEQPAT
-579 TPAQTTTPIQT
+579 LAQTTAPIQT
-590 ALELAAQ
+590 AQELAAQ

-660 MEELADDETTKT
+660 MKELADDETTKT

>member
-75 DIKVI
+75 DVKVI

-153 NQPIPDMTNIKTEA
+153 NQPIPDMTKIKTEA
-167 TTVVAPQDSSIPA
+167 TSVVAPQDSSIPA
-180 PDSTRAMTSDQ
+180 PDSTRVMTSNQ
-191 EMQPSVASAPSEA
+191 EMQPSIASVPSEA

-209 EPTPNSAAPVA
+209 EPTPISAAPVA

-233 AQPVAPEAPATPTAP
+233 AQPVAPEAPTTPVAP

-256 PSAPTAPAQPAPA
+256 PSAPTAPAQPAPV

-295 SVAKPVAVSATQSA
+295 SVAKPVAASATQSA
-309 PVQPVAG
+309 PVQLVAG
-316 ANIPVQ
+316 ANTPAQ
-322 GTALTPQQVLTMM
+322 GAALTPQQVLTMM

-361 AIPVASAPQAIP
+361 AIPVASAPQTIP

-403 PQTAIPA
+403 PQAAIPA

-449 QPRTT
+449 QPHTT

-486 GPAKPGTVTTKSA
+486 DPAKPGTVTTKSA
-499 SDTATKHDATINVPT
+499 SDTATRHDATINVPT

-528 AQAAPAQPLVA
+528 AQAAPAQP
-539 QPTQTQAASQAQPS
+539 
-553 ATQVTTQA
+553 
-561 NPAPTQPS
+561 S
-569 VPTQPVNQPT
+569 VPTQPANQPT

-590 ALELAAQ
+590 AQELAAQ

-660 MEELADDETTKT
+660 MKELADDETTKT

>member
-209 EPTPNSAAPVA
+209 EPTPISAAPVA
-220 PSTPAQSV
+220 PSTPAQPV

-233 AQPVAPEAPATPTAP
+233 AQPVAPEAPAAPVAP

-256 PSAPTAPAQPAPA
+256 PSTPTAPAQPAPVA
-269 TPEAPAT
+269 PEAPAA

-316 ANIPVQ
+316 ANTPVQ
-322 GTALTPQQVLTMM
+322 GAALTPQQVLTMM

-351 PQAPAASGTP
+351 PQAPAASETP
-361 AIPVASAPQAIP
+361 AVPVASAPQTIP

-379 GTLPMPGAVPRVTT
+379 GTLPMPGAVPRAVT
-393 PQAVMPQGVA
+393 PQAVTPQGVA

-421 QQQAQMQAQM
+421 QQQARMQAQM
-431 QAAQTAQMSQAT
+431 QAAQTTQMSQAT

-449 QPRTT
+449 QPRTA

-486 GPAKPGTVTTKSA
+486 DPAKPGAVTTKSA
-499 SDTATKHDATINVPT
+499 SDAATKHDATINVPT
-514 TAQINELIPSAPQN
+514 TAQINELIPPAPQN
-528 AQAAPAQPLVA
+528 AQAAP
-539 QPTQTQAASQAQPS
+539 TQPS
-553 ATQVTTQA
+553 I
-561 NPAPTQPS
+561 PTQPAE
-569 VPTQPVNQPT
+569 QPAML
-579 TPAQTTTPIQT
+579 AQTTAPIQT
-590 ALELAAQ
+590 AQELAAQ
-597 GQAQMQA
+597 GRAQMQA

-660 MEELADDETTKT
+660 MKELADDETTKT

>member
-209 EPTPNSAAPVA
+209 EPTPISAAPVA
-220 PSTPAQSV
+220 PSTPAQPV

-233 AQPVAPEAPATPTAP
+233 AQPVAPEAPAAP
-248 ATPAQPAT
+248 VAPVTPAQPAT
-256 PSAPTAPAQPAPA
+256 PSAPTAPAQPAPV
-269 TPEAPAT
+269 TPEAPAA

-309 PVQPVAG
+309 PVQPAAG
-316 ANIPVQ
+316 ANTPVQ
-322 GTALTPQQVLTMM
+322 GAALTPQQVLTMM

-351 PQAPAASGTP
+351 PQAPSASGTP
-361 AIPVASAPQAIP
+361 AAPVASTSQTIP

-379 GTLPMPGAVPRVTT
+379 GTLPMPGAVPRAVA
-393 PQAVMPQGVA
+393 PQAVTPQGVV
-403 PQTAIPA
+403 PQTSIPA

-431 QAAQTAQMSQAT
+431 QAAQTAQMPQAT

-486 GPAKPGTVTTKSA
+486 DPAKPGTVTTKSA
-499 SDTATKHDATINVPT
+499 SDAATKHDATIDVPT
-514 TAQINELIPSAPQN
+514 TAQINELIPPVPQN
-528 AQAAPAQPLVA
+528 
-539 QPTQTQAASQAQPS
+539 TQA
-553 ATQVTTQA
+553 
-561 NPAPTQPS
+561 APTQPS
-569 VPTQPVNQPT
+569 VPTQPAEQPAML
-579 TPAQTTTPIQT
+579 AQTTTPIQT
-590 ALELAAQ
+590 AQELAAQ
-597 GQAQMQA
+597 GRAQMQA

-615 DMASIPAPDEGIIE
+615 DMASIPAPDEGIVE

-660 MEELADDETTKT
+660 MKELADDETTKT

>member
-167 TTVVAPQDSSIPA
+167 TTVVTPQDSSIPA
-180 PDSTRAMTSDQ
+180 PDSTRVMTSDQ
-191 EMQPSVASAPSEA
+191 EMQPSIASAPSEA

-209 EPTPNSAAPVA
+209 EPTPISAAPVA
-220 PSTPAQSV
+220 PSTPAQPV

-233 AQPVAPEAPATPTAP
+233 AQPV
-248 ATPAQPAT
+248 
-256 PSAPTAPAQPAPA
+256 
-269 TPEAPAT
+269 TPEAPAA
-276 PTAPVQN
+276 PTAPVQS

-316 ANIPVQ
+316 ANIPAQ
-322 GTALTPQQVLTMM
+322 GAALTPQQVLTMM

-351 PQAPAASGTP
+351 PQAPAASGAP
-361 AIPVASAPQAIP
+361 AIPVASAPQTIP

-403 PQTAIPA
+403 PQAAIPA

-449 QPRTT
+449 QPHTT

-486 GPAKPGTVTTKSA
+486 DPAKPGTVTTKSA
-499 SDTATKHDATINVPT
+499 SDAATKHDTTINVPT

-553 ATQVTTQA
+553 ATQA

-569 VPTQPVNQPT
+569 VRTQPANQPT

-590 ALELAAQ
+590 AQELAAQ

-681 KPEDD
+681 KPEND

>member
-209 EPTPNSAAPVA
+209 EPTPISAAPVA
-220 PSTPAQSV
+220 PSTPAQPV

-233 AQPVAPEAPATPTAP
+233 AQPVAPEAPAAPVAP

-256 PSAPTAPAQPAPA
+256 PSAPTAPAQPAPVA
-269 TPEAPAT
+269 PEAPAA

-295 SVAKPVAVSATQSA
+295 SVAKPVAVPATQSA

-316 ANIPVQ
+316 ANTPVQ
-322 GTALTPQQVLTMM
+322 GAALTPQQVLTMM

-351 PQAPAASGTP
+351 PQAPAASETP
-361 AIPVASAPQAIP
+361 AVPVAPAPQTIP

-379 GTLPMPGAVPRVTT
+379 GTLPMPGAVPRAVT
-393 PQAVMPQGVA
+393 PQAVTPQGAV

-421 QQQAQMQAQM
+421 QQQVQMQAQM
-431 QAAQTAQMSQAT
+431 QAAQTTQMSQAA

-449 QPRTT
+449 QPRTA

-486 GPAKPGTVTTKSA
+486 DPAKPGTVTTKSA
-499 SDTATKHDATINVPT
+499 SDVATKHDATINVPT
-514 TAQINELIPSAPQN
+514 TTQINELIPPVPQN
-528 AQAAPAQPLVA
+528 AQAM
-539 QPTQTQAASQAQPS
+539 
-553 ATQVTTQA
+553 
-561 NPAPTQPS
+561 PTQPS
-569 VPTQPVNQPT
+569 VPTQPAEQPAML
-579 TPAQTTTPIQT
+579 AQTTTPIQT
-590 ALELAAQ
+590 AQELAAQ
-597 GQAQMQA
+597 GRAQMQA

-660 MEELADDETTKT
+660 MKELADDETTKT

>member
-209 EPTPNSAAPVA
+209 EPTPISAAPVA
-220 PSTPAQSV
+220 PSTPAQPV
-228 APEAP
+228 TPEAP
-233 AQPVAPEAPATPTAP
+233 AQPVAPEAPAAPVAP
-248 ATPAQPAT
+248 AMPAQPAT
-256 PSAPTAPAQPAPA
+256 PSAPTAPAQPAPVA
-269 TPEAPAT
+269 PEAPAA

-309 PVQPVAG
+309 PVQPAAG
-316 ANIPVQ
+316 ANTPVQ
-322 GTALTPQQVLTMM
+322 GAALTPQQVLTMM

-351 PQAPAASGTP
+351 PQAPAASETP
-361 AIPVASAPQAIP
+361 AVPVASAPQTIP

-379 GTLPMPGAVPRVTT
+379 GTLPMPGAVPRVVT
-393 PQAVMPQGVA
+393 PQAVTPQGVV

-421 QQQAQMQAQM
+421 RQQAQMQAQM
-431 QAAQTAQMSQAT
+431 QAAQTAQISQAT
-443 QAPRPA
+443 QVPRLA
-449 QPRTT
+449 QPRTA

-486 GPAKPGTVTTKSA
+486 DPAKPGAVTTKSA
-499 SDTATKHDATINVPT
+499 SDAATKHDTTIDVPT
-514 TAQINELIPSAPQN
+514 TAQINELIPPVPQN
-528 AQAAPAQPLVA
+528 AQAAPAQP
-539 QPTQTQAASQAQPS
+539 
-553 ATQVTTQA
+553 
-561 NPAPTQPS
+561 S
-569 VPTQPVNQPT
+569 VPTQPAEQPAML
-579 TPAQTTTPIQT
+579 AQTTAPIQT
-590 ALELAAQ
+590 AQELAAQ

-660 MEELADDETTKT
+660 MKELADDETTKT